1 MFFLCYYYNG
11 DGMDIKIEDIQETN
25 KVFNWKKLLIIIL
38 SILLFFVL
46 VIIYSRYKATSGL
59 KVYEYKIT
67 DSSLPDNFHGVK
79 VVQFSD
85 IYFGNTVDIDYLKS
99 IVSSIN
105 GLDPDIV
112 LFTGDLIDHDI
123 DDETKNKIIDSLKS
137 IDASIGKYAIKGDS
151 DIDIFD
157 DIVMSS
163 DFINLSNKTVDIFY
177 KGNTPISIGNED
189 EGETQT
195 ERVGGSSVDV

>member
-67 DSSLPDNFHGVK
+67 DSSLPEV
-79 VVQFSD
+79 
-85 IYFGNTVDIDYLKS
+85 
-99 IVSSIN
+99 
-105 GLDPDIV
+105 P
-112 LFTGDLIDHDI
+112 
-123 DDETKNKIIDSLKS
+123 ETKMWKPEKS
-137 IDASIGKYAIKGDS
+137 NLHIPKKTFLGGFEPPTFRLGARTDCAI
-151 DIDIFD
+151 F
-157 DIVMSS
+157 
-163 DFINLSNKTVDIFY
+163 T
-177 KGNTPISIGNED
+177 
-189 EGETQT
+189 
-195 ERVGGSSVDV
+195 